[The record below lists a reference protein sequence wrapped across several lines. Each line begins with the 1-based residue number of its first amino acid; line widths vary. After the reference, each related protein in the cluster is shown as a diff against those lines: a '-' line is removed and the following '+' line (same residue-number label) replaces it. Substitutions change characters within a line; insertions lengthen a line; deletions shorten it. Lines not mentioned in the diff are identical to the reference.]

1 MIILK
6 YGNARSLYKQ
16 NRWKSKCSDC
26 GCKVIIEKEDVT
38 DLNQYIDISGDA
50 WTKFH
55 WECPYCQKD
64 QTYNKPSSYFGYV
77 HSLWDDLVD
86 KISTFIDYHLFLSGI
101 VAGIVVVVLVLGC
114 IAAAAHYNNTHYAY
128 RIEWTDYDQDAHTTW
143 VNEYDVQEGFVI
155 FINNGAPIKIDQDLV
170 DIIDLK
176 EEE

>member
-16 NRWKSKCSDC
+16 NRWKDKCSDC
-26 GCKVIIEKEDVT
+26 GGKVIIEKEDVT

-50 WTKFH
+50 WIKFH

-64 QTYNKPSSYFGYV
+64 QTYKKPNSCRSYIRDF
-77 HSLWDDLVD
+77 LDNLLDT
-86 KISTFIDYHLFLSGI
+86 ISKFVDYHLFLSIILSVIFVLALVFGGI
-101 VAGIVVVVLVLGC
+101 AVKN
-114 IAAAAHYNNTHYAY
+114 HYKNTHYAY
-128 RIEWTDYDQDAHTTW
+128 RIEWTDYDQETHTTW
-143 VNEYDVQEGFVI
+143 VNEYDAQNGFVI

-176 EEE
+176 EEG